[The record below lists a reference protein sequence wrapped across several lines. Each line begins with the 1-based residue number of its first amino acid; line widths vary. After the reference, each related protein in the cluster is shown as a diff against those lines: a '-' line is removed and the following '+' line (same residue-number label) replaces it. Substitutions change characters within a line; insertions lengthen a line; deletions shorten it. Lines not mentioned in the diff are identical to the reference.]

1 MDKVQ
6 HIVDTVTAN
15 VWHTFTEN
23 WPYLTLGIVFAAALR
38 TYVGTSR
45 IASVLRGKTWMTVIG
60 AVVLAT
66 FTPFCSCGTEAVVLS
81 LMAGSVPWAPIVAFM
96 VASPLTSPEQ
106 LVMSGGFFGW
116 PFAITYFIG
125 ATALGLGAGW
135 LTAVIERTG
144 WLRGQ
149 ARMDIGR
156 YDGKKEAPAA
166 ESSCCSATTEAPAV
180 ASVSAGGAEPRSG
193 QIPVATLTLEPNPAM
208 GNSSC
213 CSATTLEPTPVTG
226 STSCCTATTSD
237 SADIPSGITA
247 TPSLVARYK
256 LREFGGTT
264 WAVARRLLLFFFAFS
279 ALGYLLIAL
288 IPNNV
293 ISGFVGGDSPFSV
306 PVMALLGIP
315 VYITTDGSLPLVASM
330 MHAGMGN
337 GAAMAFLITGAGT
350 SVGAIAGSLII
361 ARWRLVGL
369 VVGILLVGGVLLG
382 LGTQLTFD

>member
-1 MDKVQ
+1 MDTTQ
-6 HIVDTVTAN
+6 RIVDTVAAN
-15 VWHTFTEN
+15 VWHTFAEN

-38 TYVGTSR
+38 TYVGTTR

-60 AVVLAT
+60 AVLLAT

-106 LVMSGGFFGW
+106 LIMSGGFFGW
-116 PFAITYFIG
+116 PFAITYFVG

-156 YDGKKEAPAA
+156 YEGKKSEPTAESSCCSTATEVPAA
-166 ESSCCSATTEAPAV
+166 ESSCCSASTEVPVGATA
-180 ASVSAGGAEPRSG
+180 SAGGSRPG
-193 QIPVATLTLEPNPAM
+193 QIPVATLTAEPA
-208 GNSSC
+208 
-213 CSATTLEPTPVTG
+213 PVTG
-226 STSCCTATTSD
+226 STSCCSTSTSD
-237 SADIPSGITA
+237 SVVAPSAGA
-247 TPSLVARYK
+247 GFVERYK
-256 LREFGGTT
+256 LREFAGTT
-264 WAVARRLLLFFFAFS
+264 WTVARRLLLFFFAFS

-288 IPNNV
+288 IPNSV

-306 PVMALLGIP
+306 PITALLGIP

-330 MHAGMGN
+330 MDAGMGN
-337 GAAMAFLITGAGT
+337 GAAMAFLVTGAGT

-361 ARWRLVGL
+361 ARGRLVGL
-369 VVGILLVGGVLLG
+369 VVAILLLGGILLGF
-382 LGTQLTFD
+382 GTQLAFD

>member
-1 MDKVQ
+1 VNTMDTTQ
-6 HIVDTVTAN
+6 GIVDTVAAN
-15 VWHTFTEN
+15 VWHTFAEN

-38 TYVGTSR
+38 TYVGTTR

-60 AVVLAT
+60 AVALAT

-116 PFAITYFIG
+116 PFAITYFVG

-156 YDGKKEAPAA
+156 YDGKKAAPAA
-166 ESSCCSATTEAPAV
+166 ESSCCSTSTEVPVVATA
-180 ASVSAGGAEPRSG
+180 SAGGSRPG
-193 QIPVATLTLEPNPAM
+193 QIPVATLTAEPA
-208 GNSSC
+208 
-213 CSATTLEPTPVTG
+213 PVTG
-226 STSCCTATTSD
+226 STSCCSTSTSD
-237 SADIPSGITA
+237 SVAAPSASTGF
-247 TPSLVARYK
+247 LERYK
-256 LREFGGTT
+256 LREFAGTT
-264 WAVARRLLLFFFAFS
+264 WTVARRLLLFFFAFS

-288 IPNNV
+288 IPNSV

-306 PVMALLGIP
+306 PITALLGIP

-330 MHAGMGN
+330 MDAGMGN
-337 GAAMAFLITGAGT
+337 GAAMAFLVTGAGT

-361 ARWRLVGL
+361 ARGRLVGL
-369 VVGILLVGGVLLG
+369 VVAILIVGGVLLG
-382 LGTQLTFD
+382 YGTQLAFD

>member
-1 MDKVQ
+1 MDKIQ
-6 HIVDTVTAN
+6 QIVDTVSAN
-15 VWHTFTEN
+15 VWHTFAEN

-38 TYVGTSR
+38 TYVGTTR

-116 PFAITYFIG
+116 PFALTYFVG

-149 ARMDIGR
+149 ARMDIGK
-156 YDGKKEAPAA
+156 YEGKKAA
-166 ESSCCSATTEAPAV
+166 DSADSSCCSATAEEPAT
-180 ASVSAGGAEPRSG
+180 VSASARGAESRPG
-193 QIPVATLTLEPNPAM
+193 QLPVATLTLEPTPAT
-208 GNSSC
+208 GGSGC
-213 CSATTLEPTPVTG
+213 CSTTTMEPAPVTG
-226 STSCCTATTSD
+226 STSCCTSSTSD
-237 SADIPSGITA
+237 SVPGGITA

-256 LREFGGTT
+256 LREFAGTT
-264 WAVARRLLLFFFAFS
+264 WTVARRLLLFFFAFS

-330 MHAGMGN
+330 MDAGMGN

-382 LGTQLTFD
+382 LGTQLAFD